1 MIGRT
6 LSHYLLERRIGAG
19 GMGEVFFARDLALG
33 RPAAVKIPPPSLSA
47 SLRSRVLREAEASAR
62 LQHPAIATFYEAG
75 DASGVSFLAME
86 YVEGETLRER
96 LRRGPLPVSEALPL
110 AGCLLEALEHAH
122 AAGVL
127 HRDIKPENI
136 MVTGAASAKLL
147 DFGIA
152 RLLVSREEELEM
164 PTATALSGDGGVLG
178 TVGYMSPE
186 QLKGQPLDRRTD
198 VFSLGAVVYE
208 ALTGAPAFP
217 GETAA
222 QRIAAILAD
231 EPFPA
236 SGEAVPPEI
245 RSVLG
250 RALARDLAK
259 RYPSAAAFLADLRA
273 VSAGEFVAELPDT
286 LAVID
291 FQNLSRDPDDDW
303 IGSGIAESLGADL
316 FLLSGL
322 SVVPRESVLRERG
335 RAGGAGRTPD
345 ALEIGRLLGCR
356 WILSGGYQ
364 RMARKLRI
372 VSRLIAVSTGETVAN
387 EKLDG
392 TLDDIFLMQDRLAA
406 STAGMLRPGSA
417 ARAPRVSARHI
428 DAYENHAR
436 GSRLFHRLEKG
447 TLDQAQGLFEE
458 ALGADPAYVP
468 ALASLAAVHAMRFPY
483 QTDPGELEIS
493 AGYARRAIAADPDL
507 AEPRIWLGYALFRQD
522 RLEEGLAEE
531 CRAMELDPASVYA
544 AYFAGVS
551 LGLSGRFEEGLPFLQ
566 RAVSLDAAHSWAWLG
581 LGWIHMELGHSSE
594 GRWCLEKAVAL
605 EAGGSTGPTAGVG
618 GYLGECLRRLGNL
631 EAARASALSGL
642 EAAERSDGMYRD
654 TFRAVCLGTLGR
666 IALDR
671 KDAAAARAAFSQMA
685 AQIRGRPR
693 GLGCGQLLVQALA
706 GLAAADQSPLL
717 LEEALRLFHDRRGY
731 DFSLM
736 WLCSDE
742 VSLAALEKAA
752 AVLGREADLVKL
764 REPGG
769 TFPQE

>member
-1 MIGRT
+1 VTGRT
-6 LSHYLLERRIGAG
+6 LSHYRLERRIGAG
-19 GMGEVFFARDLALG
+19 GMGEVFFARDLALD
-33 RPAAVKIPPPSLSA
+33 RPAAVKIPPPSLSPA
-47 SLRSRVLREAEASAR
+47 LRSRILREAEASAR

-75 DASGVSFLAME
+75 EASGVAFLAME

-152 RLLVSREEELEM
+152 RLFVSREEELDM
-164 PTATALSGDGGVLG
+164 PTATALSGDGGALG
-178 TVGYMSPE
+178 TVGFMSPE

-198 VFSLGAVVYE
+198 VFSLGAVLYE

-231 EPFPA
+231 EPLPL
-236 SGEAVPPEI
+236 SGDPISPEI

-250 RALARDLAK
+250 RALARDPAK

-273 VSAGEFVAELPDT
+273 VSTGEFVAELPDT

-316 FLLSGL
+316 SLLPGL
-322 SVVPRESVLRERG
+322 TVVPRESVLRERG
-335 RAGGAGRTPD
+335 RAGAAGRAPD
-345 ALEIGRLLGCR
+345 ALELGRLLGCR

-364 RMARKLRI
+364 RMGRNLRI
-372 VSRLIAVSTGETVAN
+372 VSRLIAVATGESVAN

-392 TLDDIFLMQDRLAA
+392 TLDDIFRMQDQLAA
-406 STAGMLRPGSA
+406 STAGKLRPGRDA
-417 ARAPRVSARHI
+417 HAPRVQPRHV
-428 DAYENHAR
+428 DAWEAHAR

-447 TLDQAQGLFEE
+447 TMDQARGLFEE
-458 ALGADPAYVP
+458 ALRADPAYAP

-493 AGYARRAIAADPDL
+493 ADYARRAIAADPEL
-507 AEPRIWLGYALFRQD
+507 AEPRIWLGYALFRQN

-531 CRAMELDPASVYA
+531 RRAMELDPASVYA

-551 LGLSGRFEEGLPFLQ
+551 LGLSGRFEDGLPFLQ
-566 RAVSLDAAHSWAWLG
+566 RAVSLDAAHGWAWLG
-581 LGWIHMELGHSSE
+581 LGWTHVELGRLSE

-605 EAGGSTGPTAGVG
+605 EAGGSTGPTAGVA
-618 GYLGECLRRLGNL
+618 GYLGECLRRFGDL
-631 EAARASALSGL
+631 EAARSAALSGL

-654 TFRAVCLGTLGR
+654 TFRAICLGTLGR

-671 KDAAAARAAFSQMA
+671 SDPAAARAAFSQTV

-706 GLAAADQSPLL
+706 GHAAADESHSLFD
-717 LEEALRLFHDRRGY
+717 EALGLFRDRRGY
-731 DFSLM
+731 DFSTL
-736 WLCSDE
+736 WFCTDAESR
-742 VSLAALEKAA
+742 AALGRAA
-752 AVLGREADLVKL
+752 SALGRETEFPELNGI
-764 REPGG
+764 EPSNS
-769 TFPQE
+769 